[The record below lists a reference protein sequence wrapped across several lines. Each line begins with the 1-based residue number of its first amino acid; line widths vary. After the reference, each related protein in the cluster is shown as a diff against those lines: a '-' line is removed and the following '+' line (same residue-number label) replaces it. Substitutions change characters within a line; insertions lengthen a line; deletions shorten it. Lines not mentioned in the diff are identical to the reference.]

1 MARISTYAL
10 DTNITPGDKWI
21 GTDGPTLATK
31 NFSVQK
37 IIDYLNSSGYLDSVA
52 SKFFYQT
59 LDPGEDRANGSI
71 SFVPQVGASVPFS
84 SISGFRI
91 SQLQK
96 SGVNVSDLY
105 DDYIGSRIM
114 IQRANDPSRFGIYDW
129 LTSTQNVT
137 EPTFYDITMTY
148 VFGNGSMEEDEDY
161 LVSLLEYD
169 ISESAD
175 KNYVH
180 NQNVAS
186 AVWTVNHNLDKYA
199 SVSVVDSGYTAVNG
213 LVEYINTNSLT
224 ITFSAPFSGKAF
236 IN

>member
-10 DTNITPGDKWI
+10 DTNITTGDKWI

-37 IIDYLNSSGYLDSVA
+37 IIDYLNGSGYLDSIA

-71 SFVPQVGASVPFS
+71 TFVPQVGPTVNFS
-84 SISGFRI
+84 AISGFRI
-91 SQLQK
+91 SELQK

-105 DDYIGSRIM
+105 SAYIGSKII

-129 LTSTQNVT
+129 DSSTQNVL
-137 EPTFYDITMTY
+137 EPTFYDVTMTY
-148 VFGNGSMEEDEDY
+148 VFGNGAMEEDEDY
-161 LVSLLEYD
+161 LIYLLEFGT
-169 ISESAD
+169 SPSVD

-180 NQNVAS
+180 NQPVAS
-186 AVWTVNHNLDKYA
+186 AVWTVNHNLEKFP
-199 SVSVVDSGYTAVNG
+199 SVSVVDSGNTAVNG
-213 LVEYINTNSLT
+213 LVEYINLNSLT
-224 ITFSAPFSGKAF
+224 ITFSAPFSGKAY

>member
-10 DTNITPGDKWI
+10 DTNITTGDKWI

-37 IIDYLNSSGYLDSVA
+37 IIDYLNSSGYLDSIA

-71 SFVPQVGASVPFS
+71 TFVPQVGATVPFS

-91 SQLQK
+91 SELQK

-105 DDYIGSRIM
+105 SAYIGSRII

-129 LTSTQNVT
+129 STSTQNVT
-137 EPTFYDITMTY
+137 ETTFYDITMSY
-148 VFGNGSMEEDEDY
+148 VFGNGVMEEDEDY
-161 LVSLLEYD
+161 LVYLLEYD
-169 ISESAD
+169 TSESED

-186 AVWTVNHNLDKYA
+186 SVWTVNHNLNKFPSCTMVLSTGQQGYGDVTFIDK
-199 SVSVVDSGYTAVNG
+199 
-213 LVEYINTNSLT
+213 NSLT
-224 ITFSAPFSGKAF
+224 ITFAGAETGKAY